1 MDFSLNRVSSL
12 LLELLHRI
20 EDNSLL
26 NADISNYISRV
37 EMEMSNLRQESIIIQ
52 PLRAVQETLRD
63 LDQNNPVTQPVLPL
77 RAHTGIKICTQD
89 HA

>member
-1 MDFSLNRVSSL
+1 
-12 LLELLHRI
+12 
-20 EDNSLL
+20 
-26 NADISNYISRV
+26 
-37 EMEMSNLRQESIIIQ
+37 MSNLRQESIIIQ